1 MKQIPAMDFV
11 GCFTRATF
19 RGMDET
25 GWKTSPGKGI
35 SKQDPQW
42 EWMEQEARRAHLSPS
57 SQVRGVG
64 QRAGHIDLD
73 HQGKGPRPDIIHCC
87 VILDFGDWN
96 LSFVVD
102 SIRKFH
108 LPCMFSSKF
117 LIITW
122 NVSGVMWAPS
132 KL

>member
-19 RGMDET
+19 RGMVET

-42 EWMEQEARRAHLSPS
+42 EWMEQEARRAQLSPS
-57 SQVRGVG
+57 SQVHGVG

-102 SIRKFH
+102 SIRTFH

-122 NVSGVMWAPS
+122 NVSSVMWAPS
-132 KL
+132 KR